1 MIKTLRDLEK
11 LNYYRS
17 KTNMKYLT
25 FGCGLSCLV
34 ATIVSSSALAIPNN
48 PPTQGA
54 SFAQLS
60 SKVVQ
65 QPGGFVQFESK
76 DSLVR
81 MMATKNSVTV
91 SQDGSYLIIASPQVT
106 ATKDG
111 GCLDAWIT
119 VNSKDVQNSGVR
131 ICQAKTGNTNVVV
144 SQVIMYLKRGDTIQ
158 IKTSGKD
165 TKLDAI
171 LSPKSPNIPSIIL
184 TVTDL
189 Y

>member
-1 MIKTLRDLEK
+1 
-11 LNYYRS
+11 
-17 KTNMKYLT
+17 MKNLQ
-25 FGCGLSCLV
+25 SCLGISFLAV
-34 ATIVSSSALAIPNN
+34 GILSSPALAIPNN

-81 MMATKNSVTV
+81 MTATKNSVTV
-91 SQDGSYLIIASPQVT
+91 TQDGSYLIIASPQVT

-119 VNSKDVQNSGVR
+119 VNSKDVQNTGVR

-158 IKTSGKD
+158 VKTSGKD
-165 TKLDAI
+165 SKLDAI
-171 LSPKSPNIPSIIL
+171 LSTKDPNIPSIIL
-184 TVTDL
+184 TITAL

>member
-1 MIKTLRDLEK
+1 
-11 LNYYRS
+11 
-17 KTNMKYLT
+17 MKNLQ
-25 FGCGLSCLV
+25 SCLGISFLAV
-34 ATIVSSSALAIPNN
+34 GILSSPALAIPNN
-48 PPTQGA
+48 LPTQGA

-81 MMATKNSVTV
+81 MTAPKNSVTV
-91 SQDGSYLIIASPQVT
+91 TQDGSYLIIASPQVT

-144 SQVIMYLKRGDTIQ
+144 SQIIMYLKRGDTIQ
-158 IKTSGKD
+158 VKTSGKD
-165 TKLDAI
+165 SKLDAI
-171 LSPKSPNIPSIIL
+171 LSAKSPNIPSIIL
-184 TVTDL
+184 TITDL